1 MKKIIYS
8 LVIMIAAGSLFT
20 SCIEQ
25 VEPLGVQDLR
35 FAKAEYIRALKDLR
49 AADAEFRRAEA
60 ALKQAEARYT
70 DAETARVLAE
80 VEMQELLNEYQ
91 ALVNLDFAGEVEYN
105 EAERAA
111 RIEELEMQMEE
122 LRAEHEIAMTEAA
135 EALALAQEDLRVTLR
150 NIALAAQSL
159 TDAEKEAVLYA
170 AAAYEIAFEAVQK
183 QKVEVMK
190 AQHRVDTLKWIKKTQ
205 ANKEWDSETHSYQ
218 YKVDLWQREID
229 RATPLAEMYKA
240 IYESIPDTP
249 EEAIADLEEWET
261 TLATIKGIGDQAE
274 YDKHELAEEV
284 TAYYVQ
290 YIYDGWEA
298 YNKEVAQWEYD
309 HPAVADPGKAPAYT
323 EGQTSYTPKNTVKV
337 DGKTYKAGEQV
348 GAAST
353 DPIEFPALEMKATAA
368 YSKLAALLDSYTS
381 VNEPVSDKP
390 VMTINATAITVNAS
404 QAMKAFIMGDE
415 YGDVDTQVYNY
426 KDKDGKKQKITASY
440 GLEGAFAA
448 LKRDKV
454 IKDEEAID
462 PEKAEEAMEAAE
474 ELWQSDLD
482 TLNAGLPKY
491 QPYIDALAEYTE
503 ASSAETNGAKAM
515 VEAVKALKKEL
526 DKVNDVADKKS
537 FTYNDSLAI
546 FNAFVAFAQA
556 REQYLDYSAK
566 DAKGNKKA
574 KDSTYFVFA
583 VSKTGGKVNVDSVK
597 FSEMKFADLQA
608 QKYDYKASDGT
619 GYADGSDISATAAKT
634 NENGLAHIADQL
646 LGEDFGTALKTYKI
660 NTASLNTAAINSGN
674 AFYKTYKIDDYAKP
688 TKIQNADGTDYEP
701 AAIAAAEKKV
711 KAAVGKFI
719 NVFNRFWAE
728 NVDKTV
734 ADAAYDTYFASGKKD
749 DLTKAEKA
757 VADALKAKNKAV
769 KYSLKTFWDPY
780 WLAIFD
786 GSDIL
791 FTKAMGIVLGSVDP
805 NAAKADG
812 SDFNESGKVKNTAA
826 VFFGPNTADF
836 NGHTDFYNYAKA
848 VDTYLKSLEPFSTS
862 LQQIREWID
871 EVEETFGD
879 VAEADAELVK
889 KVYEADKAAYD
900 KKKAAY
906 DAYVAELE
914 KFVGGKAK
922 DGYKIVYCYNYSDA
936 EDFFDGYWFDFN
948 LAGTD
953 IFGDF
958 DGKWADDKD
967 IDGFVLGGKQKELAD
982 KYFPGLPEKLLE
994 WQAELKFLN
1003 DTKAKSETAWD
1014 AMNVAYAKAAKA
1026 AGYVEDDYTDFE
1038 DVLED
1043 VQYQLDNLADVM
1055 EFIYNYYD
1063 GIIDSNAKKIADFYN
1078 EIPLIDIEIADA
1090 EADLA
1095 IEQHRL
1101 AALEKALA
1109 YAKENLNRIIEYL
1122 KSLDVNYILIT
1133 GEDAAT
1139 YGGAATSYIK

>member
-159 TDAEKEAVLYA
+159 TDEEKEAVLYA

-337 DGKTYKAGEQV
+337 DGKEYKAGEKV
-348 GAAST
+348 GEAST
-353 DPIEFPALEMKATAA
+353 DPIKLPALEMKGTAA
-368 YSKLAALLDSYTS
+368 YLKLAALLDKYTT
-381 VNEPVSDKP
+381 VKEPVSGNP
-390 VMTINATAITVNAS
+390 VMTIGGEITINAS
-404 QAMKAFIMGDE
+404 QAMKAFILGDE

-426 KDKDGKKQKITASY
+426 KDKDGNKQKLVADY
-440 GLEGAFAA
+440 GLYGAFAA
-448 LKRDKV
+448 LLRDKV
-454 IKDEEAID
+454 IVDEEATD
-462 PEKAEEAMEAAE
+462 PEEAEKAMEAAE
-474 ELWQSDLD
+474 KLWQSDLD
-482 TLNAGLPKY
+482 TLKAGLPKY
-491 QPYIDALAEYTE
+491 QPYIDALKAYAE
-503 ASSAETNGAKAM
+503 A
-515 VEAVKALKKEL
+515 VEADKEGAANMATAVDALMTAFSS
-526 DKVNDVADKKS
+526 VNTTTLSK
-537 FTYNDSLAI
+537 NDSVRI
-546 FNAFVAFAQA
+546 INAFVAFAQA
-556 REQYLDYSAK
+556 REEYLDYK
-566 DAKGNKKA
+566 FDPKKQA
-574 KDSTYFVFA
+574 HDSTYFVFA
-583 VSKTGGKVNVDSVK
+583 TSWGVDKKPVLDSVK
-597 FSEMKFADLQA
+597 FTALTYDALAKGRYDGDKDGDETTKFFP
-608 QKYDYKASDGT
+608 K
-619 GYADGSDISATAAKT
+619 SATRMAQSGIANIANQLLNPT
-634 NENGLAHIADQL
+634 LANIVKVNPSSADAWATIIADNINK
-646 LGEDFGTALKTYKI
+646 DDNNAL
-660 NTASLNTAAINSGN
+660 
-674 AFYKTYKIDDYAKP
+674 YKTYEYHAKSGDTP
-688 TKIQNADGTDYEP
+688 AYISLAGKTEKYESK
-701 AAIAAAEKKV
+701 AITTAEKQV
-711 KAAVGKFI
+711 KAAVARYI
-719 NVFNRFWAE
+719 NVYNRFWAD
-728 NVDKTV
+728 NVAKDV
-734 ADAAYDTYFASGKKD
+734 ADAQYDTYFTSGKKA
-749 DLTKAEKA
+749 DLTAAEKA
-757 VADALKAKNKAV
+757 VTTPTTAKKV
-769 KYSLKTFWDPY
+769 GYTLDTFWEPY
-780 WLAIFD
+780 WLVAFD
-786 GSDIL
+786 GANII
-791 FTKAMGIVLGSVDP
+791 FTNAMGIVLGSVDANTLKDTKGTIFDNSGFVGE
-805 NAAKADG
+805 NAY
-812 SDFNESGKVKNTAA
+812 T
-826 VFFGPNTADF
+826 FFGPNTTDF
-836 NGHTDFYNYAKA
+836 GGHTDFYNYAKA
-848 VDTYLKSLEPFSTS
+848 VDVYLKSLLPFSTS
-862 LQQIREWID
+862 LEEIADWID

-994 WQAELKFLN
+994 WQAQLKFLN

-1043 VQYQLDNLADVM
+1043 VQYQLDNLADLM